1 MDPFGL
7 EEINRIK
14 SVSERDIDILLL
26 EEFNSNLEF
35 GSWFLSTL
43 FPNEEESECMGA
55 WHSVTDS
62 KLGESDLIILYES
75 GLAILIEN
83 KIDAPV
89 QPQQGSRYIE
99 RGEKGIKE
107 NLWKSFE
114 TCMVAPREYLER
126 ETDAKKYS
134 ATLSYEGIDEW
145 FSEINNQRVDFKRMM
160 LNEAIEQKRR
170 GYTPE
175 TDETVTDFWKSYWE
189 YCRENYPE
197 LEMKDPK
204 SKPTNSD
211 WPRFTP
217 SSLAIPGAVIIHKLQ
232 LGFADLSL
240 PIGTVLSD
248 SFRATI
254 KTRGAL
260 IAKTGKSE
268 AIRFKTDSVNRSDSF
283 IDQRVNVDIG
293 LKRSRELL
301 LISREI
307 NSQ

>member
-26 EEFNSNLEF
+26 EEFNSNPEF

-43 FPNEEESECMGA
+43 FPNKEESECMGA

-114 TCMVAPREYLER
+114 TCMVAPNEYLEK
-126 ETDAKKYS
+126 EIDAKKYS
-134 ATLSYEGIDEW
+134 ATLSYEHINEW
-145 FSEINNQRVDFKRMM
+145 FSKINNQRVDFKSMM

-170 GYTPE
+170 GYSPE
-175 TDETVTDFWKSYWE
+175 TDENVTEFWKSYWE

-204 SKPTNSD
+204 SKPPHSD

-217 SSLAIPGAVIIHKLQ
+217 SSLGVPGAVIIHKLH
-232 LGFADLSL
+232 LGFVDLAL
-240 PIGTVLSD
+240 PIKTVLSD
-248 SFRATI
+248 SAKALI
-254 KTRGAL
+254 ESKGAV

-268 AIRFKTDSVNRSDSF
+268 VIRFKTGSVNRSESF
-283 IDQRVNVDIG
+283 KDQSADVDIG
-293 LKRSRELL
+293 LKRAKELL

-307 NSQ
+307 V